1 MPFQLYDEFAP
12 KADGDLHVMGNNFV
26 ATKEW
31 FDGNE
36 DLATAF
42 LELWQTG
49 VEMWQEQKADVVRRY
64 PQHFSVE
71 SDEDVE
77 YMVDFLSQEENDWFV
92 DNVFLDSQEWVDTEI
107 AIWDIQKGLHPENA
121 NYLAPDAPQPEFT
134 VLQPAS

>member
-1 MPFQLYDEFAP
+1 M
-12 KADGDLHVMGNNFV
+12 
-26 ATKEW
+26 
-31 FDGNE
+31 
-36 DLATAF
+36 
-42 LELWQTG
+42 LWQRG
-49 VEMWQEQKADVVRRY
+49 IDAWSDPEIQADIIATY